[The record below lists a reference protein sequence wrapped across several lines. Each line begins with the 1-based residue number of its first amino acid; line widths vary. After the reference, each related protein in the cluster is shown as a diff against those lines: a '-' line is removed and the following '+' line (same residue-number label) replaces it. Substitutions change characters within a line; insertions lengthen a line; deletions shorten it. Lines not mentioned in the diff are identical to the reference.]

1 MRPSARLRQGPAG
14 YGDRVNDDLDPHTV
28 AERSAETMLA
38 TDSASA
44 YLGIRLI
51 STGPGRAELQMLVTA
66 NMLNG
71 HRIGH
76 GGFIFSLADTA
87 FAVACNSY
95 NRVTVASGC
104 DIDFVEAVQENELLT
119 ATGIERY
126 RRGRSGLY
134 DITVRRADGTVVA
147 EMRGRSREIGGTLF

>member
-1 MRPSARLRQGPAG
+1 
-14 YGDRVNDDLDPHTV
+14 VTDLNPQEL
-28 AERSAETMLA
+28 AERSAATMLG
-38 TDSASA
+38 TDSATA
-44 YLGIRLI
+44 YLGMRLL
-51 STGPGRAELQMLVTA
+51 SVGPGRSELQMTVTA

-71 HRIGH
+71 YLIGH
-76 GGFIFSLADTA
+76 GGFIFSLADSA

-104 DIDFVEAVQENELLT
+104 DIDFVEAVQENDVLT
-119 ATGIERY
+119 ATAVERF

-134 DITVRRADGTVVA
+134 DITVRRADGAVVA